1 MRAPRLAL
9 CTLALALAA
18 TPFVTTH
25 AQGRDTTRRRPASGR
40 GGQDNAQRGMM
51 MQRMKDELI
60 GDLERQKKH
69 VVDYVNVAPDSMLGF
84 RTTPGVRTYAQQLHH
99 IASATGGIIGSSLG
113 AAPMAAQGDTARLF
127 TNKAVLRDFV
137 VAQYDYAIKAVR
149 EAQPQAL
156 RAEKS
161 MFGMTRTGTRW
172 VQGALE
178 HGTWTL
184 GQTVPYLRMNK
195 VTPPSYLPF

>member
-9 CTLALALAA
+9 CTLALALVAAPAA
-18 TPFVTTH
+18 TAH
-25 AQGRDTTRRRPASGR
+25 SQAADSARRPAGAGGA
-40 GGQDNAQRGMM
+40 GGQGRGMM
-51 MQRMKDELI
+51 MQRMKDELV
-60 GDLERQKKH
+60 GDLERQRKN
-69 VVDYVNVAPDSMLGF
+69 VLDYVNIAPDSMLGF
-84 RTTPGVRTYAQQLHH
+84 RTTPGVRSYAQQIHH
-99 IASATGGIIGSSLG
+99 TAAATAMIIGNVLG
-113 AAPMAAQGDTARLF
+113 AQPMAAQADTARLF
-127 TNKAVLRDFV
+127 TNKAALRDFV
-137 VAQYDYAIKAVR
+137 TASYDYAIKAVR
-149 EAQPQAL
+149 DAQPQAFM
-156 RAEKS
+156 AEKT